1 MSFNT
6 HFFQTLTIEQKNM
19 LIYHV
24 LDTYSLKRKYFN
36 IMSILYR
43 YPRDPS
49 NPPYFRKKILTSQLQ
64 LRTGS
69 SKISQKICA
78 KSGFHGFCV

>member
-1 MSFNT
+1 MS
-6 HFFQTLTIEQKNM
+6 
-19 LIYHV
+19 IYHI
-24 LDTYSLKRKYFN
+24 LDTYSLKRKYFK
-36 IMSILYR
+36 IMSILNR
-43 YPRDPS
+43 YPRNPS
-49 NPPYFRKKILTSQLQ
+49 NPPYFRKTISSQLQ